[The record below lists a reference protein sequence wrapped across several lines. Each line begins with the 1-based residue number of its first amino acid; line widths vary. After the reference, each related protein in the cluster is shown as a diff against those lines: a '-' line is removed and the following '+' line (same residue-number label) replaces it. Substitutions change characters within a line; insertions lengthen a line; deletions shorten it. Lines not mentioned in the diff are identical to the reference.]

1 MFTKPD
7 AQLQT
12 IVIKFTGLA
21 ADLVREREWHP
32 SQKMKDLPK
41 GGLLLTLRL
50 GNLNEISG
58 WILRWGA
65 EAEVVK
71 PAALREIIG
80 RSARE
85 LVKTYS
91 PK

>member
-1 MFTKPD
+1 VFTKPD
-7 AQLQT
+7 AQLESV
-12 IVIKFTGLA
+12 VIKFAGLA

-41 GGLLLTLRL
+41 GGLLLTLQL

-65 EAEVVK
+65 EAEVVQ
-71 PAALREIIG
+71 PAALRKTIEQT
-80 RSARE
+80 AQA
-85 LVKTYS
+85 LVRTYA
-91 PK
+91 